1 MVILWRLRLGA
12 WSLGLVACALGQDPL
27 DAGCLQL
34 DLGTESRPGLSYQV
48 ELQQERGPLGHAT
61 VGYF

>member
-1 MVILWRLRLGA
+1 MALAA
-12 WSLGLVACALGQDPL
+12 WSLGLVACAMGQDPL
-27 DAGCLQL
+27 DAWRLQL
-34 DLGTESRPGLSYQV
+34 DPGTEFLPGLSYLV